1 MKEARAGGKQEG
13 RYQRGNRELSRDD
26 SCLRIMPLHGLI
38 GSQNGGG
45 LAVIH
50 TWFAKA
56 GLALLLLALTTTQ
69 GQAQSLDSA
78 DIDAFQ
84 VADQVGTRDSYQAY
98 LNRFPNGIFRVV
110 AQERVRPPLLTDLL
124 PRLSPRSQWPRPSQ
138 KVWEEAWNR
147 VRASDTEAGYLE
159 YLSIQTPNN
168 FKRPGEDVAVTRYEE
183 LTQLHAASV
192 PATVS
197 CAIKEADPKVAI
209 PFKVERSVPQKAIDE
224 GDSAIIRGYHV
235 VSPSG
240 RPLAYVTL
248 FSSSPIYVESN
259 RNLAMQMG
267 FYPARRNC
275 VNVAARYA
283 FGPIY
288 ILDQGDGGTITDSRP
303 TREKSIGLLAIDG
316 GAYEINLPADKA
328 LLADIPAVPEQ
339 REQVWRLQR
348 WSSFPVLVNV
358 LDHEGQPKA
367 LMVDGLIMI
376 PSGCPGMKL
385 RFSAPDDPDPY
396 HELFGRPKWSG
407 PPLSGKF
414 KIALSLAYDGP
425 AIPRVTGPPPNCS
438 TKKPS

>member
-1 MKEARAGGKQEG
+1 M
-13 RYQRGNRELSRDD
+13 SRDD

-168 FKRPGEDVAVTRYEE
+168 FKRPGEDVALARYEE

-197 CAIKEADPKVAI
+197 CSIKEADPKVAI
-209 PFKVERSVPQKAIDE
+209 PVKIESSFPQKAIDRGE
-224 GDSAIIRGYHV
+224 SAIIRGYHV
-235 VSPSG
+235 VSPNG
-240 RPLAYVTL
+240 LPLAYVTL
-248 FSSSPIYVESN
+248 FSTSPLYLDWN

-275 VNVAARYA
+275 VNVAARHMFEPRYRLL
-283 FGPIY
+283 FGDWDY
-288 ILDQGDGGTITDSRP
+288 GDEGKIKDSRP

-328 LLADIPAVPEQ
+328 LIADLPPVPKDRNQIWRFQIWSNIPI
-339 REQVWRLQR
+339 
-348 WSSFPVLVNV
+348 FVNV
-358 LDHEGQPKA
+358 LDGAGQPQN
-367 LMVDGLIMI
+367 LLVEGLILV
-376 PSGCPGMKL
+376 PSGCQSFRL
-385 RFSAPDDPDPY
+385 RFSAPDNPAPY
-396 HELFGRPKWSG
+396 AESYKKMTWNGQ
-407 PPLSGKF
+407 PLSGKF

>member
-1 MKEARAGGKQEG
+1 VKHNSFAKF
-13 RYQRGNRELSRDD
+13 
-26 SCLRIMPLHGLI
+26 
-38 GSQNGGG
+38 G
-45 LAVIH
+45 LA
-50 TWFAKA
+50 
-56 GLALLLLALTTTQ
+56 ALLL
-69 GQAQSLDSA
+69 GVCISESHAQPINSA
-78 DIDAFQ
+78 DVDAFQ
-84 VADQVGTRDSYQAY
+84 IADQAGTREAYQSYLDA
-98 LNRFPNGIFRVV
+98 FPTGIFHVV
-110 AQERVRPPLLTDLL
+110 AQERARPPLLTDLL
-124 PRLSPRSQWPRPSQ
+124 PRLSPERQSAKPSQ

-159 YLSIQTPNN
+159 YLSLKAPKN
-168 FKRPGEDVAVTRYEE
+168 FKRPGEDVALARYEE

-197 CAIKEADPKVAI
+197 CSIKEADSKVFI
-209 PFKVERSVPQKAIDE
+209 PFKIERSVPQKAIDE
-224 GDSAIIRGYHV
+224 DESAIIRGYHV

-288 ILDQGDGGTITDSRP
+288 LLNQGDSGTITDSRP

-328 LLADIPAVPEQ
+328 LLADLPAVPEQ

-358 LDHEGQPKA
+358 LDHEGQPKD
-367 LMVDGLIMI
+367 LMVDGLIMV

-425 AIPRVTGPPPNCS
+425 AVPRVVSPPPECS